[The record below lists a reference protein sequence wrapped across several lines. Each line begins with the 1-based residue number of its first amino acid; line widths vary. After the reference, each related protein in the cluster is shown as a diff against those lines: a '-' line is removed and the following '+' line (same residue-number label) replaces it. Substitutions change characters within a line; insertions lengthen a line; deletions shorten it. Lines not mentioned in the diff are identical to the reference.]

1 MPQSD
6 QRRPGGTL
14 LQVRYRMEVRLTAA
28 DVGRRVVVRWRRPA
42 SAGAG
47 DEVADVLGILEAA
60 DGTSF
65 HVRKESGDLVTIPLD
80 RALAGK
86 TVPPKPVRSSRRQA
100 PPQR

>member
-1 MPQSD
+1 M
-6 QRRPGGTL
+6 
-14 LQVRYRMEVRLTAA
+14 RYRMEVRLTAA

-42 SAGAG
+42 ASGDG

-65 HVRKESGDLVTIPLD
+65 HVRRESGELVIIPLD

-86 TVPPKPVRSSRRQA
+86 TVPPKPVRSTSPQA
-100 PPQR
+100 PPER